1 MRRHRRSHPDLN
13 QRERGATELFMLIL
27 LVSMLGFAGL
37 AYDAGMAFN
46 ARRAATNAASA
57 AARAG
62 AQEIDENF
70 LYTTGVP
77 RLERSAEG
85 VARSQA
91 EADGFRVINSEV
103 RNFVEVYV
111 KVEATHE
118 TTFLQVIGIGS
129 ITIDAEAKA
138 MAQSRARS

>member
-1 MRRHRRSHPDLN
+1 MQRRIRQGPQ

-27 LVSMLGFAGL
+27 LVSMLAFAGL

-62 AQEIDENF
+62 ALEVDENF
-70 LYTTGVP
+70 LYTTGLP
-77 RLERSAEG
+77 RLEGSAEG
-85 VARSQA
+85 VARSRA
-91 EADGFRVINSEV
+91 EADGMRVLESEV

-129 ITIDAEAKA
+129 ITVEAEAKA
-138 MAQSRARS
+138 MAQSRSRS